1 MGKAFRLFPEIDV
14 ADWYIPTK
22 PKKKIRPYT
31 LRKAKKDAIKIA
43 KQLEY
48 TKLFPELEMQID
60 SADEIELITVYM
72 RKCRQAC

>member
-14 ADWYIPTK
+14 ADWYISTE
-22 PKKKIRPYT
+22 PKKKIRPCT
-31 LRKAKKDAIKIA
+31 LRKAKKDAI
-43 KQLEY
+43 
-48 TKLFPELEMQID
+48 ID